1 MHNLLNCLHCGRDV
15 LISAEMN
22 SRQSKTLAAIFADPV
37 SASIVWADIES
48 LLKALGCT
56 AKQGKGSAIQFER
69 DGARS
74 IFTVRILARKPSR
87 TRSAMCALS

>member
-1 MHNLLNCLHCGRDV
+1 
-15 LISAEMN
+15 MN

-69 DGARS
+69 DGARVYFHS
-74 IFTVRILARKPSR
+74 PHPRKEAKPYQVRDVRAFLKTLGVTP
-87 TRSAMCALS
+87 